1 MWIKCK
7 IEKENDDYYLRRYCI
22 SNSGLTR
29 IVVHTKTR
37 KFLEPGIII
46 LSVSLKD
53 GRVRPIRRTATRRV
67 TKAFFTRIMIEYQEM
82 QGDTVLIYK
91 TGNYFDSELELI
103 WGCSKVKNGKDLKDL
118 EAYYNKLYKTIFK
131 DGQEENNV

>member
-29 IVVHTKTR
+29 VVVHTKTR

-53 GRVRPIRRTATRRV
+53 GRVRPIRRTANRRV
-67 TKAFFTRIMIEYQEM
+67 TKAFFTRIMIEYQEI

-91 TGNYFDSELELI
+91 TGNYFDSELELV
-103 WGCSKVKNGKDLKDL
+103 WGCSKIKNSKTPKDL
-118 EAYYNKLYKTIFK
+118 EAYYHKLYKTIFK
-131 DGQEENNV
+131 NGQEENNV

>member
-1 MWIKCK
+1 MWIKAK

-22 SNSGLTR
+22 SRNDLIR

-46 LSVSLKD
+46 LSISLKD
-53 GRVRPIRRTATRRV
+53 GRVRPIRRTANKRINKV
-67 TKAFFTRIMIEYQEM
+67 FFTRIMIEYQEI
-82 QGDTVLIYK
+82 QKDTVLIYK
-91 TGNYFDSELELI
+91 TGDYFDSKLELI
-103 WGCSKVKNGKDLKDL
+103 WGCSKIKTSKTLRDL

-131 DGQEENNV
+131 DGQEEDNV

>member
-53 GRVRPIRRTATRRV
+53 GRVRPIRRTANRRV
-67 TKAFFTRIMIEYQEM
+67 TKAFFTKIMIEYQEM

-91 TGNYFDSELELI
+91 TGNYFDSKLELI
-103 WGCSKVKNGKDLKDL
+103 WGCSKVKNGKVLKDL